1 MRGEGCGG
9 LTEELGGCAEAVQ
22 PRVVVVVMVIGH
34 VGVVLLFA
42 PATLGRSK
50 QREREEER
58 FCVTHPNLYCCNTT
72 LMGYIWAL
80 FWALSNL
87 IWDNASI

>member
-9 LTEELGGCAEAVQ
+9 LTEELGGCAETVQ
-22 PRVVVVVMVIGH
+22 PRVVVVIGH

-50 QREREEER
+50 ERERRGEER
-58 FCVTHPNLYCCNTT
+58 FCVTHPNLLTR
-72 LMGYIWAL
+72 L
-80 FWALSNL
+80 
-87 IWDNASI
+87 

>member
-1 MRGEGCGG
+1 M
-9 LTEELGGCAEAVQ
+9 TEELGGCAEAVQ